1 MNVSPRTTDRVEGG
15 ALGQPQPCKR
25 EKQEQEDP
33 GSRPWVAHVTEQAV
47 AALWGHGDHQAKSCR
62 GDRVITLVLSW
73 QVDPDD
79 VLTKEEQIYLLV
91 EAKEKCQRDIKAQ
104 LEKIKGSV
112 PPLHMGQPAPVELAT
127 LWKMLSPPMGAGW
140 GQGHM
145 APKGLWSCRH
155 SGCSGRDVSPSLA
168 LPAAPPALQARA
180 DCVAAHFPRSGPA
193 HAWGSWRYAV
203 ALFGDVRCVFA
214 LWPDTSCLPEW
225 DGIICWP
232 KGSPSQEVSVPCPD
246 YIYDFNHKGKR
257 FHLGREQPHLGDNP
271 PWSRDVSGL
280 PVGPSTV
287 TAPVAVPRSC
297 LQVLQC
303 LWDLGHGSQ
312 HQQDLGQL
320 HRMCSALLLR
330 QPEPREGDLACQRC
344 WEKGLGWG
352 QGIVQQRPG
361 ELLGA
366 GGSSPLTPQTSPAPP
381 VLSAQRPGRWAW
393 AAEGLWSSALLFQEV
408 FDRLHLMYTV
418 GYSISL
424 ACLIVAVCILS
435 YFKRLHCTRNYIHVH
450 LFTSFICRA
459 VSIFVKDMV
468 LYSGTLAS
476 ETEKMRED
484 DFKAEMGPSP
494 GQRSHLVGCKVVV
507 TLFLYFLATN
517 HYWILVEGLYLHS
530 LIFMAFL
537 SNKNYLWVLIIIG
550 WGLPAVFVSV
560 WASVRASLA
569 DTQCWDLS
577 AGNMKWIY
585 QVPILAAIVVNFFLF
600 LNIVRVLASKLWE
613 TNTGKLD
620 PRQQYRQLLKSTL
633 VLMPLFGVHYV
644 VFMAMPYTEVS
655 GVLWQIQ
662 MHYEMLFNSSQGF
675 FVAFIYCFCNGEVQ
689 AEIKKA
695 HFRRSL
701 ALDFK
706 QKARATSVAGSC
718 CYGGLAS
725 HATTSFSMSLAG
737 RGAGSTQQRGLLLP
751 VRGSL
756 PGYIPSSFASDNF
769 LPCPTQEMSQK
780 ACGENIVDLA
790 DLSQHHPNINKE
802 LETML

>member
-1 MNVSPRTTDRVEGG
+1 
-15 ALGQPQPCKR
+15 
-25 EKQEQEDP
+25 
-33 GSRPWVAHVTEQAV
+33 
-47 AALWGHGDHQAKSCR
+47 
-62 GDRVITLVLSW
+62 
-73 QVDPDD
+73 VDPDD

-104 LEKIKGSV
+104 LEKIK
-112 PPLHMGQPAPVELAT
+112 A
-127 LWKMLSPPMGAGW
+127 K
-140 GQGHM
+140 
-145 APKGLWSCRH
+145 
-155 SGCSGRDVSPSLA
+155 
-168 LPAAPPALQARA
+168 
-180 DCVAAHFPRSGPA
+180 
-193 HAWGSWRYAV
+193 
-203 ALFGDVRCVFA
+203 VRCVFA
-214 LWPDTSCLPEW
+214 RWPDTSCLPEW

-246 YIYDFNHKGKR
+246 YIYDFNHKGHAYR
-257 FHLGREQPHLGDNP
+257 Y
-271 PWSRDVSGL
+271 
-280 PVGPSTV
+280 
-287 TAPVAVPRSC
+287 
-297 LQVLQC
+297 
-303 LWDLGHGSQ
+303 
-312 HQQDLGQL
+312 
-320 HRMCSALLLR
+320 CSAY
-330 QPEPREGDLACQRC
+330 GTWAM
-344 WEKGLGWG
+344 
-352 QGIVQQRPG
+352 
-361 ELLGA
+361 A
-366 GGSSPLTPQTSPAPP
+366 
-381 VLSAQRPGRWAW
+381 LSINKTWANYT
-393 AAEGLWSSALLFQEV
+393 ECALLFSSESRSHEKEV

-424 ACLIVAVCILS
+424 ASLIVAVCILS

-494 GQRSHLVGCKVVV
+494 GQRSHLASGVGCKVVV

-620 PRQQYRQLLKSTL
+620 PRQQKLLKSTL

-706 QKARATSVAGSC
+706 QKARATSVVGRGF

-725 HATTSFSMSLAG
+725 HATTSFSVSLAG
-737 RGAGSTQQRGLLLP
+737 RGAGGTQQRGLLLLP
-751 VRGSL
+751 ARANL

-769 LPCPTQEMSQK
+769 LP
-780 ACGENIVDLA
+780 
-790 DLSQHHPNINKE
+790 
-802 LETML
+802 

>member
-1 MNVSPRTTDRVEGG
+1 MEAPGPVGG
-15 ALGQPQPCKR
+15 IA
-25 EKQEQEDP
+25 
-33 GSRPWVAHVTEQAV
+33 
-47 AALWGHGDHQAKSCR
+47 AALLCSCLLSS
-62 GDRVITLVLSW
+62 VWALVDS
-73 QVDPDD
+73 DD

-91 EAKEKCQRDIKAQ
+91 EAKEKCQRDIKTQ
-104 LEKIKGSV
+104 LEKIKDS
-112 PPLHMGQPAPVELAT
+112 
-127 LWKMLSPPMGAGW
+127 
-140 GQGHM
+140 
-145 APKGLWSCRH
+145 
-155 SGCSGRDVSPSLA
+155 
-168 LPAAPPALQARA
+168 
-180 DCVAAHFPRSGPA
+180 
-193 HAWGSWRYAV
+193 
-203 ALFGDVRCVFA
+203 
-214 LWPDTSCLPEW
+214 SCLPEW

-246 YIYDFNHKGKR
+246 YIYDFNHKGHAYR
-257 FHLGREQPHLGDNP
+257 Y
-271 PWSRDVSGL
+271 
-280 PVGPSTV
+280 
-287 TAPVAVPRSC
+287 
-297 LQVLQC
+297 
-303 LWDLGHGSQ
+303 
-312 HQQDLGQL
+312 
-320 HRMCSALLLR
+320 CSAYGTWAMALSINKTWANYTECALLFSSESR
-330 QPEPREGDLACQRC
+330 SREKVTLLIRGAGKR
-344 WEKGLGWG
+344 GGNGG
-352 QGIVQQRPG
+352 QGSVQQRPG
-361 ELLGA
+361 ENWGLFLLCFPEKSCSSSSLSPETGGRA
-366 GGSSPLTPQTSPAPP
+366 GG
-381 VLSAQRPGRWAW
+381 W
-393 AAEGLWSSALLFQEV
+393 AAGGWWSTALLLQEV

-424 ACLIVAVCILS
+424 ASLIVAVCILS

-476 ETEKMRED
+476 GTDKMRED

-600 LNIVRVLASKLWE
+600 LNIVRVLASKLRE

-620 PRQQYRQLLKSTL
+620 PRQQYRRLLKSTL

-706 QKARATSVAGSC
+706 QKARATSTAGSC

-725 HATTSFSMSLAG
+725 HATTSFSTSITG
-737 RGAGSTQQRGLLLP
+737 RGAGNTQQRGLLLTA
-751 VRGSL
+751 RASL
-756 PGYIPSSFASDNF
+756 PGYIPTSFASDNF

-780 ACGENIVDLA
+780 ACGENKMDLT
-790 DLSQHHPNINKE
+790 DLNHHHLNLNKE

>member
-1 MNVSPRTTDRVEGG
+1 MEASVPVGG
-15 ALGQPQPCKR
+15 I
-25 EKQEQEDP
+25 
-33 GSRPWVAHVTEQAV
+33 T
-47 AALWGHGDHQAKSCR
+47 AALLSCC
-62 GDRVITLVLSW
+62 LLSSAW
-73 QVDPDD
+73 ALVDPDD

-104 LEKIKGSV
+104 LEKIK
-112 PPLHMGQPAPVELAT
+112 
-127 LWKMLSPPMGAGW
+127 
-140 GQGHM
+140 
-145 APKGLWSCRH
+145 
-155 SGCSGRDVSPSLA
+155 
-168 LPAAPPALQARA
+168 
-180 DCVAAHFPRSGPA
+180 
-193 HAWGSWRYAV
+193 
-203 ALFGDVRCVFA
+203 
-214 LWPDTSCLPEW
+214 DTSCLPEW

-246 YIYDFNHKGKR
+246 YIYDFNHKGHAYR
-257 FHLGREQPHLGDNP
+257 Y
-271 PWSRDVSGL
+271 
-280 PVGPSTV
+280 
-287 TAPVAVPRSC
+287 
-297 LQVLQC
+297 
-303 LWDLGHGSQ
+303 
-312 HQQDLGQL
+312 
-320 HRMCSALLLR
+320 CSAY
-330 QPEPREGDLACQRC
+330 GTWAM
-344 WEKGLGWG
+344 
-352 QGIVQQRPG
+352 
-361 ELLGA
+361 A
-366 GGSSPLTPQTSPAPP
+366 
-381 VLSAQRPGRWAW
+381 LSINKTWANYT
-393 AAEGLWSSALLFQEV
+393 ECALLFSSESRSREKEV

-424 ACLIVAVCILS
+424 ASLIVAVCILS

-484 DFKAEMGPSP
+484 DFKAEMGPSA

-569 DTQCWDLS
+569 DTECWDLS

-585 QVPILAAIVVNFFLF
+585 QIPILAAIVVNFFLF

-725 HATTSFSMSLAG
+725 HATTSFSVSLAG
-737 RGAGSTQQRGLLLP
+737 RGAGNTQQRGLLLP
-751 VRGSL
+751 ARASL
-756 PGYIPSSFASDNF
+756 PAYIPGSFASDNF

-780 ACGENIVDLA
+780 ACGENRVDLT
-790 DLSQHHPNINKE
+790 DLNQRHPNLNKE

>member
-1 MNVSPRTTDRVEGG
+1 MVLLLCCCLLSSAW
-15 ALGQPQPCKR
+15 AL
-25 EKQEQEDP
+25 
-33 GSRPWVAHVTEQAV
+33 
-47 AALWGHGDHQAKSCR
+47 
-62 GDRVITLVLSW
+62 
-73 QVDPDD
+73 VDPDD

-104 LEKIKGSV
+104 LEKIK
-112 PPLHMGQPAPVELAT
+112 
-127 LWKMLSPPMGAGW
+127 
-140 GQGHM
+140 
-145 APKGLWSCRH
+145 
-155 SGCSGRDVSPSLA
+155 
-168 LPAAPPALQARA
+168 
-180 DCVAAHFPRSGPA
+180 
-193 HAWGSWRYAV
+193 
-203 ALFGDVRCVFA
+203 
-214 LWPDTSCLPEW
+214 DTSCLPEW

-246 YIYDFNHKGKR
+246 YIYDFNHKGHAYR
-257 FHLGREQPHLGDNP
+257 Y
-271 PWSRDVSGL
+271 
-280 PVGPSTV
+280 
-287 TAPVAVPRSC
+287 
-297 LQVLQC
+297 
-303 LWDLGHGSQ
+303 
-312 HQQDLGQL
+312 
-320 HRMCSALLLR
+320 CSVYGTWAMALSIN
-330 QPEPREGDLACQRC
+330 
-344 WEKGLGWG
+344 K
-352 QGIVQQRPG
+352 
-361 ELLGA
+361 
-366 GGSSPLTPQTSPAPP
+366 T
-381 VLSAQRPGRWAW
+381 WANYT
-393 AAEGLWSSALLFQEV
+393 ECALLFSSESRSREKEV

-424 ACLIVAVCILS
+424 ASLVVAVCILS

-459 VSIFVKDMV
+459 LSIFVKDMV

-484 DFKAEMGPSP
+484 DFKAEMGTPP

-537 SNKNYLWVLIIIG
+537 SNKSYLWVLIIIG

-613 TNTGKLD
+613 THTGKLD
-620 PRQQYRQLLKSTL
+620 PRQQYRKLLKSTL

-706 QKARATSVAGSC
+706 QKARATSGGGSC
-718 CYGGLAS
+718 CSGVVTS
-725 HATTSFSMSLAG
+725 HATTTTFSTSLAG
-737 RGAGSTQQRGLLLP
+737 RGAGGTQQRGLLLLAQA
-751 VRGSL
+751 SL
-756 PGYIPSSFASDNF
+756 PGYIPSSFASHPF
-769 LPCPTQEMSQK
+769 LPCPTQGLSQK
-780 ACGENIVDLA
+780 GCGENTVDLT
-790 DLSQHHPNINKE
+790 DLNRCHPKLSKE

>member
-1 MNVSPRTTDRVEGG
+1 MVASGSGG
-15 ALGQPQPCKR
+15 GVVVALLCCCLLSSAWALPPYTQLTG
-25 EKQEQEDP
+25 D
-33 GSRPWVAHVTEQAV
+33 SAV
-47 AALWGHGDHQAKSCR
+47 LR
-62 GDRVITLVLSW
+62 GCGAF
-73 QVDPDD
+73 VDPDD

-104 LEKIKGSV
+104 LEKIK
-112 PPLHMGQPAPVELAT
+112 
-127 LWKMLSPPMGAGW
+127 
-140 GQGHM
+140 
-145 APKGLWSCRH
+145 
-155 SGCSGRDVSPSLA
+155 
-168 LPAAPPALQARA
+168 
-180 DCVAAHFPRSGPA
+180 
-193 HAWGSWRYAV
+193 
-203 ALFGDVRCVFA
+203 
-214 LWPDTSCLPEW
+214 DTSCLPEW

-232 KGSPSQEVSVPCPD
+232 EGSPSQEVAVPCPD
-246 YIYDFNHKGKR
+246 YIYDFNHKGHAYR
-257 FHLGREQPHLGDNP
+257 Y
-271 PWSRDVSGL
+271 
-280 PVGPSTV
+280 
-287 TAPVAVPRSC
+287 
-297 LQVLQC
+297 
-303 LWDLGHGSQ
+303 
-312 HQQDLGQL
+312 
-320 HRMCSALLLR
+320 CSAYGTWEMALSLNKTWANYTECAVLFSSENR
-330 QPEPREGDLACQRC
+330 SRE
-344 WEKGLGWG
+344 K
-352 QGIVQQRPG
+352 
-361 ELLGA
+361 
-366 GGSSPLTPQTSPAPP
+366 
-381 VLSAQRPGRWAW
+381 
-393 AAEGLWSSALLFQEV
+393 EV
-408 FDRLHLMYTV
+408 FDRLHLMYTI

-424 ACLIVAVCILS
+424 ASLIVAVCILS

-468 LYSGTLAS
+468 LYSAS
-476 ETEKMRED
+476 ETEKLRED
-484 DFKAEMGPSP
+484 DFKAEMGSSP

-537 SNKNYLWVLIIIG
+537 SNKSYLWVLIIIG

-585 QVPILAAIVVNFFLF
+585 QVPILAAVVVNFFLF

-620 PRQQYRQLLKSTL
+620 PRQQYRKLLKSTL

-644 VFMAMPYTEVS
+644 VFMAMPYTDVS

-695 HFRRSL
+695 HFRRNL

-706 QKARATSVAGSC
+706 QKARATSAGGSC
-718 CYGGLAS
+718 YYGGLAS

-737 RGAGSTQQRGLLLP
+737 RAAGSTQQRGLLLP
-751 VRGSL
+751 ARASL
-756 PGYIPSSFASDNF
+756 PGSIPGSFPLDF

-780 ACGENIVDLA
+780 ACGETTGDLDVDR
-790 DLSQHHPNINKE
+790 SHPSLNKE

>member
-1 MNVSPRTTDRVEGG
+1 MSGNAGSAVLFPVSLVSTQSCTNLARPGRVGRAGPCRSCSVSFAYQHIPFPRVFLSFLPVSCPGFDSHFLPQGWSRFMRRDPTLQGSAKCCGG
-15 ALGQPQPCKR
+15 
-25 EKQEQEDP
+25 
-33 GSRPWVAHVTEQAV
+33 VVT
-47 AALWGHGDHQAKSCR
+47 S
-62 GDRVITLVLSW
+62 VLSW

-104 LEKIKGSV
+104 LEKIK
-112 PPLHMGQPAPVELAT
+112 
-127 LWKMLSPPMGAGW
+127 
-140 GQGHM
+140 
-145 APKGLWSCRH
+145 
-155 SGCSGRDVSPSLA
+155 
-168 LPAAPPALQARA
+168 
-180 DCVAAHFPRSGPA
+180 
-193 HAWGSWRYAV
+193 
-203 ALFGDVRCVFA
+203 
-214 LWPDTSCLPEW
+214 DTSCLPEW

-246 YIYDFNHKGKR
+246 YIYDFNHKGHAYR
-257 FHLGREQPHLGDNP
+257 Y
-271 PWSRDVSGL
+271 
-280 PVGPSTV
+280 
-287 TAPVAVPRSC
+287 
-297 LQVLQC
+297 
-303 LWDLGHGSQ
+303 
-312 HQQDLGQL
+312 
-320 HRMCSALLLR
+320 CSAY
-330 QPEPREGDLACQRC
+330 GTWAM
-344 WEKGLGWG
+344 
-352 QGIVQQRPG
+352 
-361 ELLGA
+361 
-366 GGSSPLTPQTSPAPP
+366 AP
-381 VLSAQRPGRWAW
+381 SINKTWANYT
-393 AAEGLWSSALLFQEV
+393 ECALLFSSESRSREKV

-424 ACLIVAVCILS
+424 ASLIVAVCILS

-468 LYSGTLAS
+468 LYSGTLP
-476 ETEKMRED
+476 D
-484 DFKAEMGPSP
+484 MGTSLILCP
-494 GQRSHLVGCKVVV
+494 QVGCKVVV

-701 ALDFK
+701 ALDLK
-706 QKARATSVAGSC
+706 QKARATSAAGSC

-725 HATTSFSMSLAG
+725 HATTSFSVSLAG

-751 VRGSL
+751 ARASL
-756 PGYIPSSFASDNF
+756 PGYIPGSFASDHF

-780 ACGENIVDLA
+780 ASGENTVDLT
-790 DLSQHHPNINKE
+790 DLNQRRPNLKSE

>member
-1 MNVSPRTTDRVEGG
+1 GITAVLLCCCLLSSAW
-15 ALGQPQPCKR
+15 AL
-25 EKQEQEDP
+25 
-33 GSRPWVAHVTEQAV
+33 
-47 AALWGHGDHQAKSCR
+47 
-62 GDRVITLVLSW
+62 
-73 QVDPDD
+73 VDPDD

-104 LEKIKGSV
+104 LEKIK
-112 PPLHMGQPAPVELAT
+112 
-127 LWKMLSPPMGAGW
+127 
-140 GQGHM
+140 
-145 APKGLWSCRH
+145 
-155 SGCSGRDVSPSLA
+155 
-168 LPAAPPALQARA
+168 
-180 DCVAAHFPRSGPA
+180 
-193 HAWGSWRYAV
+193 
-203 ALFGDVRCVFA
+203 
-214 LWPDTSCLPEW
+214 DTSCLPEW

-246 YIYDFNHKGKR
+246 YIYDFNHKGHAYR
-257 FHLGREQPHLGDNP
+257 Y
-271 PWSRDVSGL
+271 
-280 PVGPSTV
+280 
-287 TAPVAVPRSC
+287 
-297 LQVLQC
+297 
-303 LWDLGHGSQ
+303 
-312 HQQDLGQL
+312 
-320 HRMCSALLLR
+320 CSAY
-330 QPEPREGDLACQRC
+330 GTWA
-344 WEKGLGWG
+344 
-352 QGIVQQRPG
+352 V
-361 ELLGA
+361 A
-366 GGSSPLTPQTSPAPP
+366 
-381 VLSAQRPGRWAW
+381 LSINKTWANYT
-393 AAEGLWSSALLFQEV
+393 ECALLFSSESRSHEKEV

-424 ACLIVAVCILS
+424 ASLVVAVCILS

-459 VSIFVKDMV
+459 VSIFVKDVV

-476 ETEKMRED
+476 EAEKMRED

-494 GQRSHLVGCKVVV
+494 GQRSHLATPLRPLSQVGCKVVV

-706 QKARATSVAGSC
+706 QKARATSMAGSC
-718 CYGGLAS
+718 CYGGPAS

-737 RGAGSTQQRGLLLP
+737 RGAGGTQQRGLLLP
-751 VRGSL
+751 ARASL
-756 PGYIPSSFASDNF
+756 PGYIPGSFTSDHF
-769 LPCPTQEMSQK
+769 LPCPSQEMSQK
-780 ACGENIVDLA
+780 VCGENTVDLT
-790 DLSQHHPNINKE
+790 DPNQRHPNLNKE